1 METVEERPD
10 ARSELSHLQSSI
22 HDKWQRYEDVL
33 GVYGTPWRNKF
44 FGATDA
50 LWDMDHAL
58 RGVWN
63 GLPSPESVAKLA
75 AYGTLQALLI
85 QQDAALSLRE
95 IVLPH
100 VKWTPHSDTELKR
113 IRVLRHRLSGHVAY
127 AASSG
132 RTASIINVDD
142 PTMIAGTIYGLSS
155 DEEGDRFPRE
165 PIRDLIATNARAL
178 CPILIQVDQ
187 ELNDPAVVFAR
198 LPSP

>member
-1 METVEERPD
+1 MPVEERPD
-10 ARSELSHLQSSI
+10 ARSKLSHLQSSI

-33 GVYGTPWRNKF
+33 GVYSTPGRNKF

-50 LWDMDHAL
+50 LWDMDDAL

-63 GLPSPESVAKLA
+63 GLPSPQPVAKLA

-85 QQDAALSLRE
+85 QQDAASSLRE

-100 VKWTPHSDTELKR
+100 VKWAPHSDPQLKR

-142 PTMIAGTIYGLSS
+142 PTMIAGTIYGLPS
-155 DEEGDRFPRE
+155 DEECDRFPRE
-165 PIRDLIATNARAL
+165 PIRDLIITNARAL
-178 CPILIQVDQ
+178 CPILGQVDD

-198 LPSP
+198 LAPP